1 VNVLVAGIS
10 VCGLAG
16 CRLAPVNQMQT
27 AELDRSLISPSTP
40 ARVRALAAVPIASPA
55 IPKAPDKKRIAFLYL
70 GRRGGIARL
79 AYELAVAATRHH
91 QIDPLFVVSDS
102 NELFGLMQTLPGIA
116 RSVKT
121 FESSVGAL
129 TQTYRIPSLV
139 QRLNAAFDD
148 HRTETIAVLAS
159 HVWSPLIAPFLRTT
173 GRRYV
178 VVVHDADPHPGDVTG
193 LAHGW
198 LLREAAQADLVIAL
212 SRAVA
217 AGLSTSRRVPS
228 DRIVT
233 LFHPLLTY
241 TEKRSGAVW
250 DGERPLRLLF
260 FGRMMAYKGLGIFTK
275 AIELLRAQGLLVE
288 ATVAGDGQMNGQREK
303 LEALGAT
310 VINRWLLDR
319 ELSQL
324 LQAHDAVVLT
334 HAEASQSGCAAAAL
348 GAGLPVITTPV
359 GGIMEQIA
367 HEANGLVADRVD
379 AAAIADQIKRM
390 VNNPTLYRELAQG
403 VLRQRHGREAR
414 DFLDNMLDAISWTN

>member
-1 VNVLVAGIS
+1 
-10 VCGLAG
+10 
-16 CRLAPVNQMQT
+16 MQT
-27 AELDRSLISPSTP
+27 AELDRSVIPPVRETGADVP
-40 ARVRALAAVPIASPA
+40 AALPIAAPA
-55 IPKAPDKKRIAFLYL
+55 ISKVAKKKIAFLYL

-121 FESSVGAL
+121 FDSSVGAL
-129 TQTYRIPSLV
+129 TQTYRIPALV
-139 QRLNAAFDD
+139 QRLNAAFNE
-148 HRTETIAVLAS
+148 HRTETIVVLAS
-159 HVWSPLIAPFLRTT
+159 HVWSPLIAPFLKTT
-173 GRRYV
+173 ARRYV
-178 VVVHDADPHPGDVTG
+178 LVVHDADPHPGDVTG

-217 AGLSTSRRVPS
+217 AGLSTRRRIPS

-241 TEKRSGAVW
+241 TERRAEAVW

-260 FGRMMAYKGLGIFTK
+260 FGRMMDYKGLGIFTD
-275 AIELLRAQGLLVE
+275 AIELLRAQGLPVE
-288 ATVAGDGQMNGQREK
+288 ATVAGNGQMNGRREQ
-303 LEALGAT
+303 LETLGAT
-310 VINRWLLDR
+310 VINRWLHDQ

-334 HAEASQSGCAAAAL
+334 HTEASQSGCAAAAL
-348 GAGLPVITTPV
+348 GAGLPVIATPV
-359 GGIMEQIA
+359 GGLMEQIA
-367 HEANGLVADRVD
+367 HEVNGLVADRVD
-379 AAAIADQIKRM
+379 AAAIAHQVKRM
-390 VNNPTLYRELAQG
+390 ANNPTLYRELAQG
-403 VLRQRHGREAR
+403 VVHRQRGREMR
-414 DFLDNMLDAISWTN
+414 DFLDNMMDAIPQSSN

>member
-1 VNVLVAGIS
+1 
-10 VCGLAG
+10 
-16 CRLAPVNQMQT
+16 MQT

-148 HRTETIAVLAS
+148 HRTETIVVLAS
-159 HVWSPLIAPFLRTT
+159 HVWSPLIAPFLKTA

-178 VVVHDADPHPGDVTG
+178 VMVHDADPHPGDVTG

-217 AGLSTSRRVPS
+217 GTLSTRIPS

-241 TEKRSGAVW
+241 TEKRAQPVW
-250 DGERPLRLLF
+250 DGERPLRL
-260 FGRMMAYKGLGIFTK
+260 
-275 AIELLRAQGLLVE
+275 
-288 ATVAGDGQMNGQREK
+288 
-303 LEALGAT
+303 
-310 VINRWLLDR
+310 
-319 ELSQL
+319 
-324 LQAHDAVVLT
+324 
-334 HAEASQSGCAAAAL
+334 
-348 GAGLPVITTPV
+348 
-359 GGIMEQIA
+359 
-367 HEANGLVADRVD
+367 
-379 AAAIADQIKRM
+379 
-390 VNNPTLYRELAQG
+390 
-403 VLRQRHGREAR
+403 
-414 DFLDNMLDAISWTN
+414 

>member
-1 VNVLVAGIS
+1 
-10 VCGLAG
+10 
-16 CRLAPVNQMQT
+16 MQT
-27 AELDRSLISPSTP
+27 AQLDHSLIPAPSED
-40 ARVRALAAVPIASPA
+40 RAGVLAAWPLPAPA
-55 IPKAPDKKRIAFLYL
+55 ISKAAKQRIAFLYL

-102 NELFGLMQTLPGIA
+102 NELFGLMQTLPGVA

-139 QRLNAAFDD
+139 QRLNAAFND
-148 HRTETIAVLAS
+148 HCTETIVVLAS
-159 HVWSPLIAPFLRTT
+159 HVWSPLIAPFLKTT
-173 GRRYV
+173 ARRYI

-193 LAHGW
+193 LANGW

-217 AGLSTSRRVPS
+217 GGLSTRRRIPS

-241 TEKRSGAVW
+241 TEKRAEAVW
-250 DGERPLRLLF
+250 DGQRPLRLLF
-260 FGRMMAYKGLGIFTK
+260 FGRMMDYKGLGIFTE
-275 AIELLRAQGLLVE
+275 AIELLRAQGLRVE
-288 ATVAGDGQMNGQREK
+288 ATVAGNGQMNGRREK

-310 VINRWLLDR
+310 VINRWLHDQ
-319 ELSQL
+319 EISQL
-324 LQAHDAVVLT
+324 LQANDAVVLT
-334 HAEASQSGCAAAAL
+334 HTEASQSGCAAAAL

-359 GGIMEQIA
+359 GGLVEQID
-367 HEANGLVADRVD
+367 HDVNGLVADRVD
-379 AAAIADQIKRM
+379 AAAIAHQIKRI
-390 VNNPTLYRELAQG
+390 VNNPPLYRELAQG
-403 VLRQRHGREAR
+403 VVRRQRGREML
-414 DFLDNMLDAISWTN
+414 DFLDDMLGAIAWQTA

>member
-1 VNVLVAGIS
+1 LQVDP
-10 VCGLAG
+10 LAG
-16 CRLAPVNQMQT
+16 FVGWRLARVKDMQT
-27 AELDRSLISPSTP
+27 AQLDRSLVPPPRDNRADVLATWPVAAPVISK
-40 ARVRALAAVPIASPA
+40 AA
-55 IPKAPDKKRIAFLYL
+55 KKRIAFLYL

-79 AYELAVAATRHH
+79 AYEMAVAATQHH

-102 NELFGLMQTLPGIA
+102 NELFGLMQTLPGVA

-139 QRLNAAFDD
+139 QRLNAAFND
-148 HRTETIAVLAS
+148 HGTETIVVLAS
-159 HVWSPLIAPFLRTT
+159 HVWSPLIAPFLKTT
-173 GRRYV
+173 ARRYV

-217 AGLSTSRRVPS
+217 AGLSTRQRIPS

-241 TEKRSGAVW
+241 AEKKRAAAVW

-260 FGRMMAYKGLGIFTK
+260 FGRMMDYKGLGLFTE
-275 AIELLRAQGLLVE
+275 AVGLLRAQGLRVE
-288 ATVAGDGQMNGQREK
+288 ATVAGNGQMNGRRDK

-310 VINRWLLDR
+310 VINRWLHDQ
-319 ELSQL
+319 EISQL
-324 LQAHDAVVLT
+324 LQENDAVVLT
-334 HAEASQSGCAAAAL
+334 HTEASQSGCAAAAL
-348 GAGLPVITTPV
+348 GAGLPVIATPV
-359 GGIMEQIA
+359 GGLMEQIA
-367 HEANGLVADRVD
+367 HEVNGLVADRVD
-379 AAAIADQIKRM
+379 AAAIALQIKRI
-390 VNNPTLYRELAQG
+390 VNNPPLYRELAQG
-403 VLRQRHGREAR
+403 VVRQQRGREMR
-414 DFLDNMLDAISWTN
+414 DFLDNMMDAIPQSAN

>member
-1 VNVLVAGIS
+1 
-10 VCGLAG
+10 
-16 CRLAPVNQMQT
+16 MQT
-27 AELDRSLISPSTP
+27 AELDRSSIAPPRETR
-40 ARVRALAAVPIASPA
+40 AGVRAALPIAAPAIAKAAVA
-55 IPKAPDKKRIAFLYL
+55 KAAKKRIAFLYL

-79 AYELAVAATRHH
+79 AYELAVAATRHQ

-102 NELFGLMQTLPGIA
+102 NELFGLMQTLPGVA

-129 TQTYRIPSLV
+129 TQTYRIPSLI
-139 QRLNAAFDD
+139 QRLNAAFND
-148 HRTETIAVLAS
+148 HGTETIVVLAS
-159 HVWSPLIAPFLRTT
+159 HVWSPLIAPFLKTT

-217 AGLSTSRRVPS
+217 AALSTRRRIPS

-241 TEKRSGAVW
+241 TEKRAQAAW
-250 DGERPLRLLF
+250 DGKRPLRLLS
-260 FGRMMAYKGLGIFTK
+260 FGRMMDYKGLGIFTE
-275 AIELLRAQGLLVE
+275 AIELLRAQGLPVE
-288 ATVAGDGQMNGQREK
+288 ATVAGSGQMNGQRAK
-303 LEALGAT
+303 LETLGAT
-310 VINRWLLDR
+310 VINRWLHDQ

-334 HAEASQSGCAAAAL
+334 HTEASQSGCAAAAL
-348 GAGLPVITTPV
+348 GAGLPVIATPV
-359 GGIMEQIA
+359 GGLMEQIA
-367 HEANGLVADRVD
+367 HDVNGLVADRVD
-379 AAAIADQIKRM
+379 AEAIAYQIKRM

-403 VLRQRHGREAR
+403 VVRQQRGREMC
-414 DFLDNMLDAISWTN
+414 DFLDNMVDAIPQSADL

>member
-1 VNVLVAGIS
+1 
-10 VCGLAG
+10 
-16 CRLAPVNQMQT
+16 MQT
-27 AELDRSLISPSTP
+27 AELDRSSIP
-40 ARVRALAAVPIASPA
+40 APGENRAGVLAAWPVAAPA
-55 IPKAPDKKRIAFLYL
+55 ISKAAKKRIAFLYL

-79 AYELAVAATRHH
+79 AYELAVAATRHD

-102 NELFGLMQTLPGIA
+102 NELFGLMQTLPGVA

-139 QRLNAAFDD
+139 QRLNAAFNE
-148 HRTETIAVLAS
+148 HRTETIVVLAS
-159 HVWSPLIAPFLRTT
+159 HVWSPLIAPFLKTT
-173 GRRYV
+173 ARRYV
-178 VVVHDADPHPGDVTG
+178 VVVHDADPHPGDATG

-212 SRAVA
+212 SGAVA
-217 AGLSTSRRVPS
+217 RGLSTRRRIPS

-241 TEKRSGAVW
+241 TEKRARAVW

-260 FGRMMAYKGLGIFTK
+260 FGRMMDYKGLGIFTD
-275 AIELLRAQGLLVE
+275 AIALLRAQGLRVD
-288 ATVAGDGQMNGQREK
+288 ATVAGNGQMNGRREK

-310 VINRWLLDR
+310 VINRWLLDQ

-324 LQAHDAVVLT
+324 LHEHDAVVLT
-334 HAEASQSGCAAAAL
+334 HTEASQSGCAAAAL

-367 HEANGLVADRVD
+367 HDVNGLVADRVD
-379 AAAIADQIKRM
+379 AAAIAHQIERL
-390 VNNPTLYRELAQG
+390 VNRPTLYCELAQG
-403 VLRQRHGREAR
+403 VVRHQRGREMR
-414 DFLDNMLDAISWTN
+414 DFLDNMMDAIPQYDGCSPTKCQLVESVKEMLPNLV